1 MTDKN
6 SIIDQILSENEETTQ
21 NSEKSEPTAGK
32 YKTSKKFLNFI
43 QGLKGNIRI
52 FQKTAFLDGKSVSG
66 MLEEVTFKVTI
77 CDDGALDIEE
87 LNTSQTDEPMLQR
100 IADEIS
106 EKEVIGY
113 MKKYILSGTNFHDE
127 NDKPMYIEVEEKKPI
142 QKLFDLFEEE
152 EKVVSETAL
161 SIIDF
166 LFDDD
171 DLKTENAE
179 SIVPVEEVVKEPT
192 QLSIAQQM
200 IMDSFNEMNR
210 EKIQELEDRIEK
222 KEKELRNL
230 ESTFN
235 STQKS
240 IETGKVDLRVLRTR
254 LDDMKPLCDPNGVVF
269 YVSSENKTGIE
280 VDENLKLV
288 VNKVSEA
295 LKLKKDVVLDM
306 VTQGYYTIKICGKDN
321 LNDAEYQVSK
331 DSFNELM
338 KLNSFGKISMVS
350 ANEFEFR
357 GDLNWHQLVDK
368 MIKWGFEQDP
378 EWDKICNSPSYQ
390 SEFEKEDETDENI
403 LSEHKE
409 EESEMKSVLYR
420 TYNQPETLVVLD
432 ITTIE
437 DAPRGVEI
445 TDDESCFSLYIGNK
459 FIKDYGCLGFVN
471 ILTMKEYNE
480 FVKQCG
486 SQFHC
491 ASSGEIDCGL
501 EGFVIP
507 NFTGNIEFVAKNS
520 ETGRF
525 TDEFDFSDYIQHQLN
540 NDGDYFDVGIKLPE
554 GTIVFDL
561 NEDLTLPVE
570 YLRDQKIEDI
580 IK

>member
-6 SIIDQILSENEETTQ
+6 LIIDQILSENEETTQ
-21 NSEKSEPTAGK
+21 NSEKSEPTLGK

-52 FQKTAFLDGKSVSG
+52 FQKTAILDGKSVSG

-152 EKVVSETAL
+152 EKVVSENAL
-161 SIIDF
+161 SIIDC

-179 SIVPVEEVVKEPT
+179 SIVPVEEVVKEPA
-192 QLSIAQQM
+192 QLSMAQQM

-254 LDDMKPLCDPNGVVF
+254 LDDMKPLCDSNGVVF

-280 VDENLKLV
+280 LDENLKIV
-288 VNKVSEA
+288 ANKVSEA

-306 VTQGYYTIKICGKDN
+306 LTQGYYTIKISGKDN
-321 LNDAEYQVSK
+321 LNDTEYQVNK
-331 DSFNELM
+331 DTFNELN
-338 KLNSFGKISMVS
+338 KLNSFGKLSMVS
-350 ANEFEFR
+350 PNEFEFR
-357 GDLNWHQLVDK
+357 GDLNWHQIVDK

-390 SEFEKEDETDENI
+390 SEFEKEDEVDEKI
-403 LSEHKE
+403 
-409 EESEMKSVLYR
+409 V
-420 TYNQPETLVVLD
+420 
-432 ITTIE
+432 
-437 DAPRGVEI
+437 
-445 TDDESCFSLYIGNK
+445 
-459 FIKDYGCLGFVN
+459 
-471 ILTMKEYNE
+471 
-480 FVKQCG
+480 
-486 SQFHC
+486 
-491 ASSGEIDCGL
+491 GE
-501 EGFVIP
+501 
-507 NFTGNIEFVAKNS
+507 
-520 ETGRF
+520 
-525 TDEFDFSDYIQHQLN
+525 
-540 NDGDYFDVGIKLPE
+540 
-554 GTIVFDL
+554 
-561 NEDLTLPVE
+561 
-570 YLRDQKIEDI
+570 
-580 IK
+580 

>member
-6 SIIDQILSENEETTQ
+6 SIIDQILSETETETTTK
-21 NSEKSEPTAGK
+21 ELTVGK
-32 YKTSKKFLNFI
+32 YHTDKKFLNFI
-43 QGLKGNIRI
+43 QGLKGKIRI
-52 FQKTAFLDGKSVSG
+52 FHKTAFLDGKVVSG
-66 MLEEVTFKVTI
+66 MLEDVKFKVTI
-77 CDDGALDIEE
+77 CDDGGLNIEE
-87 LNTSQTDEPMLQR
+87 IGTSQTDESMIQR

-113 MKKYILSGTNFHDE
+113 MKKYVLRHIEFKDE
-127 NDKPMYIEVEEKKPI
+127 DNRTLYMEVEETKPI
-142 QKLFDLFEEE
+142 EKLFNLFEDE

-161 SIIDF
+161 SIIDC
-166 LFDDD
+166 LFDDEELTASD
-171 DLKTENAE
+171 TIEEVKEKTETKQE
-179 SIVPVEEVVKEPT
+179 EPVKIT
-192 QLSIAQQM
+192 FAQQM

-222 KEKELRNL
+222 KERELRNL

-254 LDDMKPLCDPNGVVF
+254 LDDMNPPAQPNGVVF
-269 YVSSENKTGIE
+269 YVSPENKTGIE
-280 VDENLKLV
+280 LDENLKIV
-288 VNKVSEA
+288 ANKVSEA

-306 VTQGYYTIKICGKDN
+306 LTQGYYTIKICGKDN
-321 LNDAEYQVSK
+321 LNDTEYVNK
-331 DSFNELM
+331 DAYNELM
-338 KLNSFGKISMVS
+338 KLNSFGNISLVS
-350 ANEFEFR
+350 QGFVVLPANEFEFR

-480 FVKQCG
+480 FVKQ
-486 SQFHC
+486 
-491 ASSGEIDCGL
+491 SGEIDCGLGLL

-540 NDGDYFDVGIKLPE
+540 NDDDYFDVGIKLPE

-561 NEDLTLPVE
+561 NEDLTLPVDH
-570 YLRDQKIEDI
+570 LRDQKIEDI